1 MYEDIHT
8 YVYTYKHTY
17 IHTYIHTCIHT
28 YIHAYIHACIYAYI
42 YIHTHI
48 HIRQADMTEQLRSG
62 QHFLPEFLCKYSEEN
77 LGQLGLINPRI
88 DSRRQIDLEDDQDT
102 QPPAPWKSVSY
113 QPRKKIS
120 KDKARVDELCRNA
133 NDTYKSYSQVQKVK
147 FDEHPEERI
156 FDLHL
161 KLEMASAQIQ
171 RQKQKIEL
179 LQRAQGSPTKR
190 KHVANSDR
198 TSHTN
203 PNKNVS
209 RGNPVRLPSIFSGS
223 SKMVS
228 LREGSPTVEK
238 NKFPSRVLFRNLDH
252 RAVQEKGNKIAHQT
266 SSGDEDI
273 KRLRMLWDHTTN
285 LPTGKFKMGPQPL
298 QEGTWPP
305 TAGKGLMKTA
315 VFDKGPHPQGGTP
328 VSERVT
334 DKHHNTHDRHAGIHT
349 DIFSHAHAYNFT
361 HTYAHTLTL
370 NLNR

>member
-1 MYEDIHT
+1 M
-8 YVYTYKHTY
+8 
-17 IHTYIHTCIHT
+17 
-28 YIHAYIHACIYAYI
+28 
-42 YIHTHI
+42 
-48 HIRQADMTEQLRSG
+48 
-62 QHFLPEFLCKYSEEN
+62 
-77 LGQLGLINPRI
+77 INPRI
-88 DSRRQIDLEDDQDT
+88 DCFRPIDLEDDQDT

-113 QPRKKIS
+113 QPRKKIT

-133 NDTYKSYSQVQKVK
+133 NDAYNSYSQLQKVK

-171 RQKQKIEL
+171 HQKQKIEL
-179 LQRAQGSPTKR
+179 LQRAQGSPKKR
-190 KHVANSDR
+190 KQVANSDR

-203 PNKNVS
+203 PNKDVS

-252 RAVQEKGNKIAHQT
+252 RAVREKGNQIAHQT
-266 SSGDEDI
+266 GSRDDDI

-305 TAGKGLMKTA
+305 TAGKGLTKTA

-334 DKHHNTHDRHAGIHT
+334 DKYTI
-349 DIFSHAHAYNFT
+349 T
-361 HTYAHTLTL
+361 HTIDMRAYTMTYSDTRAHTITLTRTHTHSHSL
-370 NLNR
+370 STGKTGGRGHAQINAGVADGVACFLFR